1 MEYPS
6 MEELMMRIR
15 NWAEEENY
23 DAIIEV
29 LPELKTPGQY
39 YEAVLCI
46 TYAYLNQGFY
56 QRAEKWLREIE
67 NQGKM
72 SGVWN
77 YRLSVA
83 LMHQMR
89 LEEALP
95 YAENAVKVEADYP
108 WGWLVY
114 SKLLYGSQRTEEA
127 LSAARKGLSLAP
139 GDDEF
144 ISLIEDISKGLSF
157 SEVTGV
163 EEDDGNFEN
172 GEDKAGTFR
181 GSVLLNSV
189 GFDMNKIMADL
200 HVEWGITPD
209 LNPEDMLDD
218 ETKTEESTRVFYYG
232 KTLVAISLIPTRV
245 PGNEAEYFAEAN
257 YLWSEAVEKTKTHK
271 AHVLVAVLARDL
283 SPVEAGKLF
292 VKVVAT
298 CLKQSNAIGVYV
310 SGTVFQP
317 DFYVKVADRMKN
329 NDHVLPVLN
338 WIYFGI
344 YKDKSGNNAYTYGMK
359 AFGKDEME
367 ILGSKHGL
375 TELQGLMFE
384 IVCYIIGSDVT
395 LHEGET
401 LGVSKEQK
409 LPIIRSKGVSVE
421 GMTLKIEY

>member
-209 LNPEDMLDD
+209 LNG
-218 ETKTEESTRVFYYG
+218 FYEQG
-232 KTLVAISLIPTRV
+232 FLVCSFHLR
-245 PGNEAEYFAEAN
+245 
-257 YLWSEAVEKTKTHK
+257 
-271 AHVLVAVLARDL
+271 
-283 SPVEAGKLF
+283 
-292 VKVVAT
+292 AT
-298 CLKQSNAIGVYV
+298 Q
-310 SGTVFQP
+310 
-317 DFYVKVADRMKN
+317 KN
-329 NDHVLPVLN
+329 LREC
-338 WIYFGI
+338 
-344 YKDKSGNNAYTYGMK
+344 A
-359 AFGKDEME
+359 
-367 ILGSKHGL
+367 
-375 TELQGLMFE
+375 
-384 IVCYIIGSDVT
+384 
-395 LHEGET
+395 
-401 LGVSKEQK
+401 
-409 LPIIRSKGVSVE
+409 
-421 GMTLKIEY
+421 